1 MVQKNIRGKGQSTQ
15 FLFIML
21 LFFTLAI
28 SALFTILFGAKVYE
42 NIGQR
47 MEDNFQKITPLAYV
61 SNQIK
66 QSDRFDSV
74 SITTREGISVLKLS
88 QTYNDQEYET
98 LIYYQDG
105 SVKELFT
112 SVDSGL
118 TLDAGIEIMKTDGI
132 FFEMISENLLR
143 VETKGTEGQ
152 AILISLRSGGR
163 KK

>member
-1 MVQKNIRGKGQSTQ
+1 MVQKNVRGKGQSAQ

-42 NIGQR
+42 NIGHR
-47 MEDNFQKITPLAYV
+47 MDANFEKITPLAYV

-74 SITTREGISVLKLS
+74 FITTREGISVLKLS
-88 QTYNDQEYET
+88 QTYNGQEYET

-105 SVKELFT
+105 SLKELFT

-118 TLDAGIEIMKTDGI
+118 ALDAGIEIMKTDGI
-132 FFEMISENLLR
+132 FFEMISENLLC
-143 VETKGTEGQ
+143 VKTGGTKGES
-152 AILISLRSGGR
+152 ILISLRSGGQ

>member
-1 MVQKNIRGKGQSTQ
+1 MVRKNVRGKGQSAQ

-21 LFFTLAI
+21 LFFALAI

-47 MEDNFQKITPLAYV
+47 MEDNFKQITPLAYI

-74 SITTREGISVLKLS
+74 SITTLEGISVLKLS

-132 FFEMISENLLR
+132 FFEMISEDLLR
-143 VETKGTEGQ
+143 VETKGSEGQ
-152 AILISLRSGGR
+152 SILISLRSGGR
-163 KK
+163 QK